1 MTCIAMQP
9 LITSCCYEGMR
20 MLHAHAVRPAQLRRP
35 RDGAAGTTT
44 PTVRLKLTLIQLQ
57 AELIEEGILLAKG
70 VYSEA
75 VYQVI
80 QGSLCEKNEEAK
92 EILKKT
98 KAWW

>member
-1 MTCIAMQP
+1 M
-9 LITSCCYEGMR
+9 
-20 MLHAHAVRPAQLRRP
+20 
-35 RDGAAGTTT
+35 
-44 PTVRLKLTLIQLQ
+44 RLKLTLIQLQ
-57 AELIEEGILLAKG
+57 AKLIEEGIAKG